1 MGSQGEKSRDL
12 AGLTEELA
20 RLTEEQRAALR
31 FAVFSPMSKEEA
43 KKFDERQERIHQLNE
58 LLGIRR
64 VI

>member
-1 MGSQGEKSRDL
+1 MGIQGEKSRDH

-43 KKFDERQERIHQLNE
+43 KKFDERQERIHELNE
-58 LLGIRR
+58 LLDLKKAI
-64 VI
+64 